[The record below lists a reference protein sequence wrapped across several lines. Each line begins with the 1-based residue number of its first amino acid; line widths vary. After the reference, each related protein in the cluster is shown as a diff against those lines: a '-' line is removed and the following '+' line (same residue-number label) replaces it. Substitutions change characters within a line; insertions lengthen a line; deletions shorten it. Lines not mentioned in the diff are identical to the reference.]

1 MKVESKSSKDKDKM
15 KKKRI
20 LIAMSG
26 GIDSSV
32 TAMLLKEQ
40 GYEIVGVTFVSWLAP
55 DKNIENADDVVNA
68 KILAEKLNIP
78 HYVLD
83 LREDFKTTVIKNFID
98 NYLSGI
104 TPNPCVFCNPIIKWG
119 RLLEKA
125 DELNCELLA
134 TGHYAQIREED
145 ERFILSK
152 GVDENKDQSYFLWKL
167 NQEQLKRTI
176 FPLGKYKKEEIRE
189 MAKKFGFEYLAQ
201 QKESQEICFIAD
213 DDYRSF
219 LKNNVKDLD
228 KTVGSGNF
236 ISTDGKILGKHK
248 GHPFYT
254 IGQRKGLEIAVGH
267 PLYVVDINAEKN
279 TITLGTKEDLLKREL
294 FINEINL
301 IKYKTLPEDVVLNTK
316 IRYRSKAILSKLTKT
331 NNRVKITFS
340 NDVSAITPG
349 QSAVFYEN
357 EDLVGGG
364 IIVKN

>member
-1 MKVESKSSKDKDKM
+1 MN
-15 KKKRI
+15 KKRI

-40 GYEIVGVTFVSWLAP
+40 GYEIVGVTFVSWFSS
-55 DKNIENADDVVNA
+55 DKNIEDADYVISA
-68 KILAEKLNIP
+68 KILSEKLDIP

-83 LREDFKTTVIKNFID
+83 LREEFKTTVIKNFID
-98 NYLSGI
+98 NYLAGV

-134 TGHYAQIREED
+134 TGHYAQIREEAG
-145 ERFILSK
+145 RYILSK

-167 NQEQLKRTI
+167 KQEQLKRTM
-176 FPLGKYKKEEIRE
+176 FPLGKYEKEEIRE
-189 MAKKFGFEYLAQ
+189 LAKKFGFEYLAH

-219 LKNNVKDLD
+219 LKNNVKDIE
-228 KTVGSGNF
+228 KKVSPGNF

-248 GHPFYT
+248 GYPFYT

-279 TITLGTKEDLLKREL
+279 TITLGTNQDLLKNEL
-294 FINEINL
+294 FINDINL
-301 IKYKTLPEDVVLNTK
+301 IKYKNLPENVELLTK
-316 IRYRSKAILSKLTKT
+316 IRYRNNGVLSKLSKINDKIKIIF
-331 NNRVKITFS
+331 NN
-340 NDVSAITPG
+340 NVSAITPG

-357 EDLVGGG
+357 DDVIGGG
-364 IIVKN
+364 IIVKNNK

>member
-1 MKVESKSSKDKDKM
+1 MN
-15 KKKRI
+15 KKRV
-20 LIAMSG
+20 LVAMSG

-32 TAMLLKEQ
+32 TSMLLKEQ
-40 GYEIVGVTFVSWLAP
+40 GYDIVGVTFVSWIAP
-55 DKNIENADDVVNA
+55 DKNIEDVNYIIGA
-68 KILAEKLNIP
+68 KNLAKKLGIP

-83 LREDFKTTVIKNFID
+83 LRKEFKNTVIKNFID
-98 NYLSGI
+98 SYLSGV

-134 TGHYAQIREED
+134 TGHYAQIREEAG
-145 ERFILSK
+145 RFILSK

-167 NQEQLKRTI
+167 KQDQLKRTV

-189 MAKKFGFEYLAQ
+189 LAKEFGFEYLTK
-201 QKESQEICFIAD
+201 QKESQEICFIPD

-219 LKNNVKDLD
+219 IKNNVKNIE
-228 KTVGSGNF
+228 KTIGQGNF

-267 PLYVVDINAEKN
+267 PLYVVDINAEEN
-279 TITLGTKEDLLKREL
+279 TITLGTKEDLLKNEL
-294 FINEINL
+294 FINDLNL
-301 IKYKTLPEDVVLNTK
+301 IKYNNLPEDVELLTK
-316 IRYRSKAILSKLTKT
+316 IRYRSKGILSKLTKI
-331 NNRVKITFS
+331 NDKIKITFNS
-340 NDVSAITPG
+340 KVSAITPG

-357 EDLVGGG
+357 DDLVGGG
-364 IIVKN
+364 IIVKNNK